1 MGGGRVLQ
9 SLHRSK
15 DIWGRVFDLC
25 HHGGI
30 QLVAEKD
37 ETWVRKRLSD
47 PNEPLDHREMMLWIE
62 MTALLRRRTNT
73 AGSLESLKKFV
84 VDAPSLMAIIDNRLK
99 PSSDDAEMRRL
110 QARNNKITKQ
120 SEQRTAKA
128 HASWVQFWREIERD
142 PDAVFAPDRADNTA
156 WNIWQAMERS
166 GHESRASGWNRR
178 FIEEQF
184 GKEVADR
191 LRTALSAMWRK
202 DEPTLRSER
211 PDPAKNTFLVRWQLG
226 LAAIAAEAEDPSWAK
241 ALTEAEAE
249 LACRY
254 APMELN
260 GFPSWLES
268 LVAAHPAAVD
278 RVLGQELSLSLREPS
293 DANAYPIF
301 LQNVSHASPK
311 VAALFIPRIREW
323 LTEAAAADAKSNDP
337 AAERR
342 LSQAVE
348 VLMKNGSEDD
358 RQFLESV
365 ATQRL
370 AGGLMVPFAEVW
382 LPVLIQFNPA
392 AGIETLENGLKS
404 SVASAG
410 GAGVQWIARL
420 FGRDYAGIGVDPT
433 APGFTP
439 SLLLWLI
446 RLAYQHVRIKDD
458 AHHESSYSPGMRDH
472 AEQGRNAILSAL
484 LAATGVDGWA
494 AKLEMANDPLF
505 AHIKDRAIALAQ
517 EKAAEEADSTPLT
530 ESGFAAL
537 DKYGESAPST
547 RDAMFA
553 VLRDRLEDI
562 DDLLLRDRVSAG
574 GLGRNH

>member
-1 MGGGRVLQ
+1 MLDGASWEADKFPRLTTKRPDLLPALIAACHRQCAQGVRTVAWTRSCLLAIRLSKETHSDKDSINELRRALADLPSDAREDALWAEDAFLQ

-110 QARNNKITKQ
+110 QARNDKITKQ

-128 HASWVQFWREIERD
+128 HASRVQFWREIERD

-156 WNIWQAMERS
+156 WNLWQAMERS

-323 LTEAAAADAKSNDP
+323 LTEAAAVMRNQRSRGR
-337 AAERR
+337 RR

-370 AGGLMVPFAEVW
+370 AGGLMVPFAE
-382 LPVLIQFNPA
+382 L
-392 AGIETLENGLKS
+392 
-404 SVASAG
+404 
-410 GAGVQWIARL
+410 GAG
-420 FGRDYAGIGVDPT
+420 P
-433 APGFTP
+433 
-439 SLLLWLI
+439 
-446 RLAYQHVRIKDD
+446 
-458 AHHESSYSPGMRDH
+458 YSIQSCR
-472 AEQGRNAILSAL
+472 RN
-484 LAATGVDGWA
+484 
-494 AKLEMANDPLF
+494 
-505 AHIKDRAIALAQ
+505 
-517 EKAAEEADSTPLT
+517 
-530 ESGFAAL
+530 
-537 DKYGESAPST
+537 
-547 RDAMFA
+547 RDA
-553 VLRDRLEDI
+553 RKRIEE
-562 DDLLLRDRVSAG
+562 
-574 GLGRNH
+574 